1 MKNSFYISHMEYI
14 YAIYQEKSFTRA
26 AEKLYISQ
34 PSLSLTIKKIENDI
48 GYPIFERCGKEVTLT
63 PIGEKYIKAIEEI
76 MKIQSKL
83 AAEVDDILKL
93 KQGNV
98 AIGSTT
104 FIASYL
110 LPGILKKFNEK
121 YPSIKV
127 SIVVEQSLELE
138 NMLEK
143 GEIDIIIDNTTAFL
157 DGYKYIPMLSE
168 RILLGVPCDL
178 PINDTYQE
186 YQIEHS
192 VIKDSIESYDTLP
205 KLSLSG
211 FRKEKFVFLKR
222 GNKLRQIAMRILD
235 EHHIIPDVV
244 MEFDKLHTAVSY
256 AEAGFGISF
265 LTDTTLRYSNTCDN
279 LCIYI
284 PDTDYSELTLY
295 IIYKK
300 ERYLPSAAKELVNFM
315 KNSKSKPD

>member
-1 MKNSFYISHMEYI
+1 MKNNFYINHMEYI

-63 PIGEKYIKAIEEI
+63 PIGEKYIKAIEDI
-76 MKIQSKL
+76 MKIHSRL

-98 AIGSTT
+98 TIGSTT
-104 FIASYL
+104 FIATYL
-110 LPGILKKFNEK
+110 LPGILKKFKDK
-121 YPSIKV
+121 YPNIAV
-127 SIVVEQSLELE
+127 GIVVNQSLELE
-138 NMLEK
+138 NMLEN

-157 DGYKYIPMLSE
+157 DGYKYIPLLNE
-168 RILLGVPCDL
+168 RILLGVPKNL
-178 PINDTYQE
+178 PINDSCKE

-192 VIKDSIESYDTLP
+192 IIKNSIEKYDSLP
-205 KLSLSG
+205 KLALSCL
-211 FRKEKFVFLKR
+211 RKEKFVFLKR
-222 GNKLRQIAMRILD
+222 GNKLRQIAMRIFD
-235 EHHIIPDVV
+235 EHHIVPDVV

-279 LCIYI
+279 LCIYV
-284 PDTDYSELTLY
+284 PDTDYSDLTLY

-300 ERYLPSAAKELVNFM
+300 ERYLSSATTELVNFM
-315 KNSKSKPD
+315 KDSKSKQN